1 MLAGAALAEVM
12 PSDGETVIILASQ
25 SASRKAML
33 SAAGVPFEARSSDVD
48 EAEIKRELIGVQ
60 GSEIAMILAEAK
72 ALAVSVG
79 VPGRLVLG
87 GDSLVEVCGRT
98 FDKPASRADAASH
111 LAFFSGQTMQLH
123 SAANLLRDGVP
134 VWRHVETAKLR
145 VRTLSAD
152 FIEGYLAQEW
162 PAVGACVGVFRIEA
176 MGVQLFEH
184 IEGSHF
190 TVLGMPLLALL
201 GALREQGELPE

>member
-1 MLAGAALAEVM
+1 MRAAAGVEDMPCEGERML
-12 PSDGETVIILASQ
+12 ILASQ

-33 SAAGVPFEARSSDVD
+33 TAAGVPFEARSSDVD
-48 EAEIKRELIGVQ
+48 EAAIKRELIGVP

-72 ALAVSVG
+72 ALTVSVSA
-79 VPGRLVLG
+79 PGRLVLG

-98 FDKPASRADAASH
+98 FDKPSSRADAARH
-111 LAFFSGQTMQLH
+111 LAFFSGQTMKLH
-123 SAANLLRDGVP
+123 SAAILVRDGVP
-134 VWRHVETAKLR
+134 VWRHCETARLS

-176 MGVQLFEH
+176 LGVQLFEH

-201 GALREQGELPE
+201 GALRTHGELPA

>member
-1 MLAGAALAEVM
+1 MVVPEEDALCDGDQML
-12 PSDGETVIILASQ
+12 ILASQ

-33 SAAGVPFEARSSDVD
+33 EAAGVPFEARGSSVD
-48 EAEIKRELIGVQ
+48 EAEIRRELIGVP
-60 GSEIAMILAEAK
+60 GGEVALILAEAK

-79 VPGRLVLG
+79 APGRLVLG
-87 GDSLVEVCGRT
+87 GDSLVEVCGRL
-98 FDKPASRADAASH
+98 FDKPASRADAARH
-111 LAFFSGQTMQLH
+111 LAFFSGQTMHLH
-123 SAANLLRDGVP
+123 SAAILVRDGVP
-134 VWRHVETAKLR
+134 AWRHVETAKLR
-145 VRTLSAD
+145 VRALSPD
-152 FIEGYLAQEW
+152 FIESYLAQEW

-201 GALREQGELPE
+201 AALRTQGEIAT

>member
-1 MLAGAALAEVM
+1 MVRRAAGAMRFE
-12 PSDGETVIILASQ
+12 GEDMLILASQ

-33 SAAGVPFEARSSDVD
+33 SAAGVPFEARGSDVD
-48 EAEIKRELIGVQ
+48 EAEIKRELIGVP

-79 VPGRLVLG
+79 APGRLVLG

-98 FDKPASRADAASH
+98 FDKPATREDAARH
-111 LAFFSGQTMQLH
+111 LAFFSGQTMHLH
-123 SAANLLRDGVP
+123 SAAILVRDAVP

-145 VRTLSAD
+145 VRSLSSD

-162 PAVGACVGVFRIEA
+162 PAVGGCVGVFRIEA
-176 MGVQLFEH
+176 LGVQLFEH

-201 GALREQGELPE
+201 GALRREGELAA

>member
-1 MLAGAALAEVM
+1 ML
-12 PSDGETVIILASQ
+12 ILASQ

-33 SAAGVPFEARSSDVD
+33 TAAGVPFEARSSDVD
-48 EAEIKRELIGVQ
+48 EAAIKRELIGVP

-72 ALAVSVG
+72 ALTVSVSA
-79 VPGRLVLG
+79 PGRLVLG

-98 FDKPASRADAASH
+98 FDKPSSRADAARH
-111 LAFFSGQTMQLH
+111 LAFFSGQSMKLH
-123 SAANLLRDGVP
+123 SAAILVRDGVP
-134 VWRHVETAKLR
+134 VWRHCETARLS

-176 MGVQLFEH
+176 LGVQLFEH

-201 GALREQGELPE
+201 GALRTHGELPA

>member
-1 MLAGAALAEVM
+1 MRAAAGVEDMPCEGERML
-12 PSDGETVIILASQ
+12 ILASQ

-33 SAAGVPFEARSSDVD
+33 TAAGVPFEARSSDVD
-48 EAEIKRELIGVQ
+48 EAAIKRELIGVP

-72 ALAVSVG
+72 ALTVSVST
-79 VPGRLVLG
+79 PGRLVLG

-98 FDKPASRADAASH
+98 FDKPSSRADAARH
-111 LAFFSGQTMQLH
+111 LAFFSGQTMKLH
-123 SAANLLRDGVP
+123 SAAILVRDGVP
-134 VWRHVETAKLR
+134 VWRHCETAKLS

-176 MGVQLFEH
+176 LGVQLFEH

-201 GALREQGELPE
+201 GALRTHGELPA